1 MPKNTT
7 TAPAADQTA
16 DNTVDLQA
24 LVDQLSD
31 ALVSANQ
38 DKAELQ
44 AQLESLTADRDALAD
59 ANHALAAELDEKSEE
74 LNQAEILIE
83 EQTGKLA
90 AAEVASAEGP
100 VVVTHAKEQYRVLA
114 PKFQHNGLVVEAR
127 GLVNNPELVRQLVE
141 AESGVLQK
149 VEATKVETAA

>member
-1 MPKNTT
+1 MGKNQN

-24 LVDQLSD
+24 QLDQAIAD
-31 ALVSANQ
+31 RAQAI
-38 DKAELQ
+38 AELAAAKSERDQ
-44 AQLESLTADRDALAD
+44 AIAERDQART
-59 ANHALAAELDEKSEE
+59 ELDEKAEE
-74 LNQAEILIE
+74 LNQAELLIE

-114 PKFQHNGLVVEAR
+114 PKFQHNGLIVEAR
-127 GLVNNPELVRQLVE
+127 SLTANPELVRQLVE

-149 VEATKVETAA
+149 VEATA

>member
-1 MPKNTT
+1 MGKNTT

-16 DNTVDLQA
+16 DNTAD
-24 LVDQLSD
+24 
-31 ALVSANQ
+31 
-38 DKAELQ
+38 LQ
-44 AQLESLTADRDALAD
+44 AQLDQARADRDQAITDRDTLAD
-59 ANHALAAELDEKSEE
+59 ANHALAAELDEKAEE

-114 PKFQHNGLVVEAR
+114 PKFQHQGLVVEAR
-127 GLVNNPELVRQLVE
+127 SLVNNPELVRQLVE

-149 VEATKVETAA
+149 VEAPA